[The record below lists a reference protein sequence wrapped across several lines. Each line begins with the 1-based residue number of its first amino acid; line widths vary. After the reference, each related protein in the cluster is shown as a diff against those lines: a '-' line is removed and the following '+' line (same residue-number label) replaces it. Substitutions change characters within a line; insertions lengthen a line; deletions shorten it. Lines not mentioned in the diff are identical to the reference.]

1 MRLAFLLGDEYGRRV
16 VGNLINYSTFC
27 QACGHACDYCRT
39 SYGSYASDIV
49 YVHEFPPGLP
59 AFIDDPL
66 EYMPELPRCDV
77 VLAVGLH
84 HDLLLATPE
93 VAEEAGAK
101 AVMAPIEDPR
111 WIPPGLRRQV
121 KEELEERGLEHAF
134 PKPFCTLEPTGQPA
148 IDSFIQRYRIG
159 KPLLEIELA
168 GGYIASVTVLRS
180 APCGETWYLAQRI
193 KWKKINPREEL
204 YDVIAKAHHT
214 YPCTASMEVDPE
226 IGEPIL
232 HEGGYVARE
241 AVEKAIEEALK
252 RRQRT

>member
-1 MRLAFLLGDEYGRRV
+1 
-16 VGNLINYSTFC
+16 
-27 QACGHACDYCRT
+27 
-39 SYGSYASDIV
+39 
-49 YVHEFPPGLP
+49 
-59 AFIDDPL
+59 
-66 EYMPELPRCDV
+66 
-77 VLAVGLH
+77 
-84 HDLLLATPE
+84 
-93 VAEEAGAK
+93 
-101 AVMAPIEDPR
+101 
-111 WIPPGLRRQV
+111 
-121 KEELEERGLEHAF
+121 
-134 PKPFCTLEPTGQPA
+134 
-148 IDSFIQRYRIG
+148 IG